1 MITPRI
7 EPVAFAM
14 LGKCIYHCASWPHQD
29 WKYKWGLTCFW
40 CSSRMHKL
48 KAFTVANELP
58 ALIRNELSSLKSM
71 SPCIVL
77 ILIKLYLQSSQFE
90 FIILIWIDSHQLF
103 FHLSCIN
110 MFI

>member
-71 SPCIVL
+71 YGMYSTHINQVV
-77 ILIKLYLQSSQFE
+77 FA
-90 FIILIWIDSHQLF
+90 IITV
-103 FHLSCIN
+103 
-110 MFI
+110 